1 MAACDTLAELH
12 LGRLCWRKASLE
24 DDGNPVW
31 ASVSHPSIPQYLP
44 LEVEGQE
51 GTGIPWE

>member
-31 ASVSHPSIPQYLP
+31 ASVSHPSIPRCLP